1 MTKKGEW
8 ERVIENVVSME
19 EQLDV
24 PHTEDDIEKIIEDA
38 LHLDKILE
46 NGSDEEDSIYEC

>member
-24 PHTEDDIEKIIEDA
+24 PHTEDDIEKIMEDA

-46 NGSDEEDSIYEC
+46 YDEENEFESSN

>member
-24 PHTEDDIEKIIEDA
+24 PHTEDDIEKIMEDA

-46 NGSDEEDSIYEC
+46 NDEENEFESSN

>member
-8 ERVIENVVSME
+8 EKVIENVVSME

-24 PHTEDDIEKIIEDA
+24 LHTEDDIEKLIEDA

-46 NGSDEEDSIYEC
+46 NDEEEEYK